1 MKGNDDGGER
11 ERARER
17 ENESNEGERGFLSVS
32 ENVEAMSS
40 RGLRKASRRVA
51 SKWSRSLLRSR
62 WRRRKANCKLQLWR
76 GKEGF
81 SRGLGWDR

>member
-1 MKGNDDGGER
+1 MMEERDR

-17 ENESNEGERGFLSVS
+17 ESESNEGERGFLSAS

-40 RGLRKASRRVA
+40 RGLGKASGRVA
-51 SKWSRSLLRSR
+51 SEWSRSLLRSR